1 VTAPVSY
8 SLMMSGWYPEPRS
21 FDRWIVRHRIGIR
34 VGIGLFV
41 VLGVC
46 WMVYS
51 QSSQSIGPIV
61 MGSLFLLM
69 LSWKVP
75 RSVEKYDSAQHQG
88 PNAK

>member
-1 VTAPVSY
+1 MSY

-46 WMVYS
+46 WMIYS
-51 QSSQSIGPIV
+51 QSSRLIAPIV
-61 MGSLFLLM
+61 LGSLFMLM

-75 RSVEKYDSAQHQG
+75 RSVKKYDSAHHQG